1 MDSDLIKK
9 IFNDYYGKDFDLYG
23 LKISLFDVSGDHSP
37 HFKFIF
43 ENTNDV
49 SYHRSIIEE
58 HLLLIVEGFSLYLN
72 IESFK
77 LRLLLNDEQK
87 EFYLNN
93 NLRGKIQKVFDE
105 MDYIE
110 FGWQESYNITSKI
123 RIYGES
129 TGMRLYWDADYYA
142 IVNQFKPTRATLD
155 GDDTD
160 ISSSISTY
168 NSFIQDKETFWE
180 SENLYSKIDRIILE
194 KEYPFLVMDGYA
206 SYYDTMF
213 V

>member
-37 HFKFIF
+37 HFRFIF

-58 HLLLIVEGFSLYLN
+58 HLILIVEEFSLYVN

-105 MDYIE
+105 INYIE
-110 FGWQESYNITSKI
+110 FGYQESYNITSKI

-129 TGMRLYWDADYYA
+129 TGIVLYWDVDNYV
-142 IVNQFKPTRATLD
+142 IDNKFKPTRATID

-160 ISSSISTY
+160 ISSAISTY
-168 NSFIQDKETFWE
+168 NSFMQDKETYWE
-180 SENLYSKIDRIILE
+180 TENIYSKVDSIILE
-194 KEYPFLVMDGYA
+194 SRYPLLVMDGYA
-206 SYYDTMF
+206 SYFDTKF